1 VVRRWNREAGWS
13 WQNAGGG
20 CCSLKVSDADRV
32 ELERMARSSV
42 MPHRQVRQARG
53 LLLAADGVVNEVI
66 ARELGTTPDTVRR

>member
-1 VVRRWNREAGWS
+1 
-13 WQNAGGG
+13 
-20 CCSLKVSDADRV
+20 LKVSDADRV